1 MPLYG
6 HELSDDID
14 PYTAGLGWAVKLDKG
29 EFVGRDELQHLEQER
44 GRTRVGLALDG
55 KRIARQ
61 GAIVL
66 SGEREV
72 GLVTSGTYSPTLE
85 KSIAMA
91 LVATEAS
98 VIGTDLT
105 VDVRG
110 HHEAARVVKLPFYGR
125 PGKAP
130 AVK

>member
-6 HELSDDID
+6 HELTDEID
-14 PYTAGLGWAVKLDKG
+14 PYTAGLGWAVKLEKG
-29 EFVGRDELQHLEQER
+29 DFVGRDELQRLEGEPS
-44 GRTRVGLALDG
+44 RTRVGLVLEG

-61 GAIVL
+61 GAVVL
-66 SGEREV
+66 SGEREI
-72 GLVTSGTYSPTLE
+72 GLVTSGTVSPTLE

-91 LVATEAS
+91 LVAADAS
-98 VIGTDLT
+98 EIGTELT

-110 HHEAARVVKLPFYGR
+110 HREAARVVKLPFYGR
-125 PGKAP
+125 PGKTP